1 MKLPDFRNHEEL
13 NKLREL
19 MGAQYIPDIEKKL
32 IDGITIKQGEVKP
45 DSDGTLLY
53 RREHVVLYI
62 RDWYGENDW
71 NRYHIVNCKW
81 IQEMQREG
89 RYSRYVCAKPKN
101 GQFSVNRP
109 NHPESELLN
118 LSICK
123 FCLEK
128 LELRNIFK
136 PNEFPLSDWF
146 DAIDDGYEPRSIEP
160 IDRIKSEENY
170 YIAAWRFLSWLCR
183 KNANW
188 ECQQCTIALG
198 TERYDRRFLHAHH
211 IRGTRYNRLEDLIAL
226 CIGCHAEQDGEKHE
240 NLKSSD
246 VYKEFMDKYGD
257 AWRELSAKSEKTSD
271 NQFQPIDLDDEQFIP
286 F

>member
-1 MKLPDFRNHEEL
+1 MNLPDFWNHNEL
-13 NKLREL
+13 NRLREL
-19 MGAQYIPDIEKKL
+19 MGAELHSDINPCNNKARETIQLVTK
-32 IDGITIKQGEVKP
+32 DNFNVDPYGILENQGQK
-45 DSDGTLLY
+45 
-53 RREHVVLYI
+53 VVIYI

-81 IQEMQREG
+81 IQKMQREN
-89 RYSRYVCAKPKN
+89 RYFRYVNARSKN
-101 GQFSVNRP
+101 GQFPVNRP

-118 LSICK
+118 LSLCQ

-128 LELRNIFK
+128 LELRNVFK

-146 DAIDDGYEPRSIEP
+146 DAIDDGYEPLP
-160 IDRIKSEENY
+160 IDRIKSEGSY

-211 IRGTRYNRLEDLIAL
+211 IRGTRYNKLEDLITL
-226 CIGCHAEQDGEKHE
+226 CIGCHAKQDGKKHE
-240 NLKSSD
+240 ELENYD
-246 VYKEFMDKYGD
+246 EYKEF
-257 AWRELSAKSEKTSD
+257 REKHGNVWKKLSAQAD
-271 NQFQPIDLDDEQFIP
+271 RAGNNQF
-286 F
+286 